1 MKLLI
6 EIALAPFIGVVL
18 VVLTIIT
25 ALIGLPLELLLRE
38 PPNNSTLKDFS
49 NDATNYEIIIY

>member
-6 EIALAPFIGVVL
+6 EILLAPFIGVVL

-38 PPNNSTLKDFS
+38 PPKNSTYKDFS
-49 NDATNYEIIIY
+49 NDATN